1 MEKPSEPKLG
11 WTMLT
16 KKKIAIASL
25 ALVIIVVIAGV
36 VIWQQSYR
44 TREIIAGPVSIIDDL
59 GRNVTITKYPLGR
72 IVSLAPSCTEILF
85 ALGLGEKVV
94 GVDTYSDY
102 PPEVIE
108 RVNAGNLTIVGSF
121 SDISIETVLSLKPD
135 LILATGGVQRT
146 VAESLEGLG
155 LPVVVL
161 YPTGFNG
168 TLADISLAGKATGQ
182 IDEAK
187 ALVAD
192 MQKKAQEIVDKTRDA
207 PRPRVYVEYFFD
219 GGYWTFGSES
229 YTNELIS
236 TAGGVNVFANVTSN
250 IFATSTEEVVKAN
263 PEIIIISKGIMAT
276 SCGLTPEVIKERPS
290 WSEIYAVQNDQIYV
304 IDESIISRGGPRL
317 IDGLEE
323 LAKLIHPELFS

>member
-1 MEKPSEPKLG
+1 
-11 WTMLT
+11 MLT

-44 TREIIAGPVSIIDDL
+44 TMEIIAGPVSIIDDL

-102 PPEVIE
+102 PPEVEE
-108 RVNAGNLTIVGSF
+108 RVSAGNLTIVGSF
-121 SDISIETVLSLKPD
+121 SHISIETVLGLKPD

-146 VAESLEGLG
+146 VVESLEGLG

-161 YPTGFNG
+161 YPEKFNDV
-168 TLADISLAGKATGQ
+168 LADISLAGKATGQ
-182 IDEAK
+182 IDKAE

-192 MQKKAQEIVDKTRDA
+192 MQKRVQEIVDKTRDA
-207 PRPRVYVEYFFD
+207 PRPRVYVEYFFN
-219 GGYWTFGSES
+219 GGYWSFGSES

-236 TAGGVNVFANVTSN
+236 MAGGVNVFAG
-250 IFATSTEEVVKAN
+250 FAPKILTTSTEEVVKAN

-276 SCGLTPEVIKERPS
+276 SCGLTPEVIKERPG
-290 WSEIYAVQNDQIYV
+290 WSKIYAVQNDQIYK
-304 IDESIISRGGPRL
+304 IDESIITRGGPRM
-317 IDGLEE
+317 IEGLEG